1 MTLLDKLTARP
12 ERGLFALCIVQ
23 FVLWTV
29 APAISHTAMPLDM
42 VEMYV
47 WGREWVVATFKHP
60 NLPGLMLEAARR
72 VTGSTGTGSLAWT
85 GFAVSQ
91 ICIIAAYGAV
101 FALGRDMLGARKALA
116 GTLLLTGIYY
126 FSWSSP
132 EMNHNVAQ
140 MPLWALVIL
149 FLWRAVERGGL
160 GWWLGL
166 GLLGGLSLWAK
177 YSSAVLLL
185 ICLLWL
191 FADARARA
199 HLRRAGPWLALAAFA
214 AMAAPQMLFLLE
226 TDFLSLRYA
235 QDRASGTAGHW
246 VGFLPTQIA
255 NHLVMV
261 IMLAVAGL
269 FGRGALNRPEGPTTG
284 GDARARRFLIVFGLG
299 PVMLTVVAAAITGS
313 GLKDMWGMPM
323 FNLSGLLA
331 LAFLRGRFTER
342 SLRRIAVF
350 TACLLVILPTGYAG
364 HLLLADSYRERPKRG
379 NWPQQEIA
387 SQLLEAYRL
396 EIGAYPDIIAGPIW
410 EAGLVATGTTQAPS
424 VLIDGDPQK
433 SHWLSAAD
441 ARRRGMLVVWNSNRV
456 PPEALVAELAAA
468 TVRHAQFRW
477 SDNPEAEVIGM
488 SYAVLPP
495 DG

>member
-1 MTLLDKLTARP
+1 MTSVTPLERLTARP
-12 ERGLFALCIVQ
+12 ESGLAALCIAQ
-23 FVLWTV
+23 FILWTT
-29 APAISHTAMPLDM
+29 APALSHDAMPLDM

-60 NLPGLMLEAARR
+60 NLPGLMLEAVRS
-72 VTGSTGTGSLAWT
+72 VTGSLPWT

-91 ICIIAAYGAV
+91 ICIIVAYGAV
-101 FALGRDMLGARKALA
+101 FALGRDMLGGTKALA

-199 HLRRAGPWLALAAFA
+199 HLRRPGPWLALAAFA
-214 AMAAPQMLFLLE
+214 AMAAPQVLFLLE

-235 QDRASGTAGHW
+235 QARSSVSAGHW
-246 VGFLPTQIA
+246 VGFLPTQFA
-255 NHLVMV
+255 NHLVMI

-269 FGRGALNRPEGPTTG
+269 FGRGALNRPDGPITG
-284 GDARARRFLIVFGLG
+284 GEARTRRFLLIFGLG
-299 PVMLTVVAAAITGS
+299 PVMLTVAAAAIAGS

-323 FNLSGLLA
+323 FNLSGMLA
-331 LAFLRGRFTER
+331 LAFLPGRFAER

-350 TACLLVILPTGYAG
+350 ATCLLVVLPTAYAS
-364 HLLLADSYRERPKRG
+364 HLLFAESYRERPKRG
-379 NWPQQEIA
+379 NWPQQAIA
-387 SQLLEAYRL
+387 SHLLDAYRT
-396 EIGAYPDIIAGPIW
+396 EIGVYPDIIAGPIW
-410 EAGLVATGTTQAPS
+410 EAGLVATGTSHAPS
-424 VLIDGDPQK
+424 VLIDGDPRK
-433 SHWLSAAD
+433 SHWISAAD
-441 ARRRGMLVVWNSNRV
+441 AGNSGMLVVWSSHQA
-456 PPEALVAELAAA
+456 PPLSLGRRLAAA
-468 TVRHAQFRW
+468 AVQRAQFYW
-477 SDNPEAEVIGM
+477 SDNPDAQIIDL
-488 SYAVLPP
+488 SYVVLPP
-495 DG
+495 TGG